1 MRDLIDAF
9 FRERSI
15 VNHHIASFNDFLPT
29 IDNPNSRMQRI
40 VDHLRSSPEDE
51 RRGIIKLDEDRTEG
65 DVIEI
70 RIGRKRDDRGRI
82 DLEAKPTITLG
93 LPIVKEAN
101 GATHPL
107 TPMEARLRNLNYTA
121 PIYLDFTIIENG
133 IEREPERVHIGNF
146 PIMVKSKRCLLYK
159 ENMETEGELTQD
171 EYKRKLIETGEDPYD
186 PGAYFII
193 GGTERG
199 LISLEDLAPNRVLVE
214 FNERYGRKVEVAK
227 VFSQK
232 EGYRA
237 LTLMEKKKDS
247 QLIVSVPTASG
258 QIPLIILMKS
268 LGMEKDE
275 DIYNAIVS
283 TPEMANIV
291 YANIEECQNKK
302 IYPPNG
308 IFTKDDAISYL
319 EKKFATGQAK
329 EYRIKKVESILD
341 RSLLPH
347 LGDTREDRIKKAI
360 FLGRVARTVL
370 ELSLGLR
377 REDDK
382 DHYANKRLKLAG
394 DLMEDL
400 FRVAFANLV
409 KDLKYQLER
418 SYARRRELK
427 ISSAIR
433 PDLLTQRL
441 LHALA
446 TGNWVGGRAG
456 VSQLLDRTSNMSV
469 LSHLR
474 RVTSPLT
481 RSQPHFEARDLHPTQ
496 WGRLCPNE
504 TPEGQNCVTPET
516 EVLLDNGTVATIG
529 DLERTWETTRVA
541 SVDWK
546 RGRRMRTA
554 HLARYICTKPNPH
567 LFQVMTKESGRH
579 ILATKEHPFFTE
591 RGPKL
596 LSELRPG
603 DRVAVLPGEPLRFE
617 PPAQEILVSEKD
629 ILRALPRK
637 SDVAHTI
644 RELRSKDLLP
654 LSADNEALP
663 VLARIAGHLFGD
675 GTLSVTMRPMK
686 SQAIL
691 VFTGREEDLEL
702 IRGDIRTLGFHPS
715 EVTSKRVRSK
725 VANGISTRF
734 SCQSKPL
741 WALLAALGVPVGD
754 KAAAAYGVPRWL
766 RRVPLWIR
774 REFLAAYFGS
784 ELTRPAVDRRDG
796 KTFLTPVFSLNKV
809 PGALPAGLRFA
820 RDIRSLLRE
829 FGVLVSRITVT
840 NGWLRKDGTLTRKIR
855 VCLSSEA
862 ESLRHLY
869 ARIGFRYSAERQR
882 FAGYAVA
889 YLDLRR
895 AGVRARERLKAKALG
910 ARSRGREP
918 KEILEALRSESLRS
932 HDVHN
937 WAKSPRG
944 SVRVSELDFP
954 TFDAFVRD
962 RTEGLGTSGFVWES
976 VASIADARGEDV
988 RDVTTWEDSHSF
1000 VANGFVVGNCGLVKN
1015 CALVIDVSEGFPE
1028 EEVKLLLADL
1038 GTKQVK
1044 GQQTQLIRVYVN
1056 GDLVGL
1062 HEDPKMLVPEIR
1074 ERRRSGL
1081 LSHEVNVRFDENMG
1095 EIIINCDEGRI
1106 RRPLLTVKDG
1116 HLVLS
1121 RKNIDELKMGRLR
1134 FTDLI
1139 RNGIVEWIDAEEEED
1154 TFISIYPYDVPARC
1168 KECKHPLSRN
1178 DVAWVNMG
1186 SRDDEADLECKYC
1199 HKTFRV
1205 KSAIT
1210 KDHTHL
1216 EVDPMAIL
1224 GVASGVVPY
1233 PEHNSSPRV
1242 TMGAGMA
1249 KQSLGLGSS
1258 NYRLRPDTR
1267 SHLLHYPQMPL
1278 VQTDA
1283 MKFVSF
1289 NERPA
1294 GENFVVAVMSY
1305 HGYNMEDAIVMN
1317 KASIDRGLG
1326 RSSFMRTYRAEERR
1340 YPGGQEDHFEIPSPD
1355 VRGARADLSYA
1366 NLTPD
1371 DGLIS
1376 PEVLVT
1382 GGDVLIGKTSPPRFL
1397 EEETDFL
1404 TPQKRRETSVTVRHG
1419 ESGWV
1424 DSVMLTESENGS
1436 KLAKVKVRDL
1446 RIPELGDK
1454 FASRHGQK
1462 GVIGLIAPQE
1472 DMPFTSQGII
1482 PDLIINPHA
1491 IPSRMTVAHVLE
1503 QIGGKVGS
1511 FEGRF
1516 IDGTPFSG
1524 EREEALRKALEE
1536 NGFRSNG
1543 KEILYDG
1550 RTGRMIPAEIFIGVI
1565 YYQKLHH
1572 MVSGK
1577 LHVRSRGPVQILTRQ
1592 PTEGRSRQGGLR
1604 FGEME
1609 RDCLIGHGAA
1619 MVIKDRLLD
1628 ESDGTIQYVCG
1639 NTECGHFA
1647 IKDRKGNLRC
1657 PVCENTSKIYP
1668 VQTSYAFKLL
1678 LDELLSLGV
1687 VMRLQLEDMR

>member
-15 VNHHIASFNDFLPT
+15 VNHHIASFDDFLPT

-40 VDHLRSSPEDE
+40 VDNLRSSPEDD
-51 RRGIIKLDEDRTEG
+51 RRGVLKLDEDRTEG

-70 RIGRKRDDRGRI
+70 RIGRKRDERGRV
-82 DLEAKPTITLG
+82 DLESKPTITLG
-93 LPIVKEAN
+93 LPVVKEAN

-121 PIYLDFTIIENG
+121 PIYLDFTVIENG
-133 IEREPERVHIGNF
+133 IEREPERVHIGNL
-146 PIMVKSKRCLLYK
+146 PIMVKSKRCLLFK
-159 ENMETEGELTQD
+159 ENMETEGELTFE
-171 EYKRKLIETGEDPYD
+171 EYKRKLIEAGEDPYD
-186 PGAYFII
+186 PGGYFII
-193 GGTERG
+193 GGTERA

-237 LTLMEKKKDS
+237 LTLMEKRKDG

-258 QIPLIILMKS
+258 QIPLIILMKA

-275 DIYNAIVS
+275 EIYNAIIS
-283 TPEMANIV
+283 APEMANIV

-308 IFTKDDAISYL
+308 IFTKDDAINYL

-360 FLGRVARTVL
+360 FLGRVARTIL
-370 ELSLGLR
+370 ELSLDRR

-400 FRVAFANLV
+400 FRVAFANV
-409 KDLKYQLER
+409 IKDLKYQLER
-418 SYARRRELK
+418 SYARHRELK

-456 VSQLLDRTSNMSV
+456 VSQLLDRTSNMSA

-504 TPEGQNCVTPET
+504 TPEGQNC
-516 EVLLDNGTVATIG
+516 
-529 DLERTWETTRVA
+529 
-541 SVDWK
+541 
-546 RGRRMRTA
+546 
-554 HLARYICTKPNPH
+554 
-567 LFQVMTKESGRH
+567 
-579 ILATKEHPFFTE
+579 
-591 RGPKL
+591 
-596 LSELRPG
+596 
-603 DRVAVLPGEPLRFE
+603 
-617 PPAQEILVSEKD
+617 
-629 ILRALPRK
+629 
-637 SDVAHTI
+637 
-644 RELRSKDLLP
+644 
-654 LSADNEALP
+654 
-663 VLARIAGHLFGD
+663 
-675 GTLSVTMRPMK
+675 
-686 SQAIL
+686 
-691 VFTGREEDLEL
+691 
-702 IRGDIRTLGFHPS
+702 
-715 EVTSKRVRSK
+715 
-725 VANGISTRF
+725 
-734 SCQSKPL
+734 
-741 WALLAALGVPVGD
+741 
-754 KAAAAYGVPRWL
+754 
-766 RRVPLWIR
+766 
-774 REFLAAYFGS
+774 
-784 ELTRPAVDRRDG
+784 
-796 KTFLTPVFSLNKV
+796 
-809 PGALPAGLRFA
+809 
-820 RDIRSLLRE
+820 
-829 FGVLVSRITVT
+829 
-840 NGWLRKDGTLTRKIR
+840 
-855 VCLSSEA
+855 
-862 ESLRHLY
+862 
-869 ARIGFRYSAERQR
+869 
-882 FAGYAVA
+882 
-889 YLDLRR
+889 
-895 AGVRARERLKAKALG
+895 
-910 ARSRGREP
+910 
-918 KEILEALRSESLRS
+918 
-932 HDVHN
+932 
-937 WAKSPRG
+937 
-944 SVRVSELDFP
+944 
-954 TFDAFVRD
+954 
-962 RTEGLGTSGFVWES
+962 
-976 VASIADARGEDV
+976 
-988 RDVTTWEDSHSF
+988 
-1000 VANGFVVGNCGLVKN
+1000 GLVKN

-1028 EEVKLLLADL
+1028 DEVKLLLSDL
-1038 GTKQVK
+1038 GTRQVK

-1062 HEDPKMLVPEIR
+1062 HEDPKMLVAEIR

-1095 EIIINCDEGRI
+1095 EIILNCDEGRI
-1106 RRPLLTVKDG
+1106 RRPLLVVKDG

-1121 RKNIDELKMGRLR
+1121 RKHLDDLKLGRLR
-1134 FTDLI
+1134 FSDLV
-1139 RNGIVEWIDAEEEED
+1139 RNGVVEWVDAEEEED
-1154 TFISIYPYDVPARC
+1154 TFIAIYPYDVPTRC
-1168 KECKHPLSRN
+1168 KDCKHPLSRN
-1178 DVAWVNMG
+1178 DVTWTNMG
-1186 SRDDEADLECKYC
+1186 SRDEDAELECKFC
-1199 HKTFRV
+1199 HGTFRV
-1205 KSAIT
+1205 KSYIGKET
-1210 KDHTHL
+1210 THL
-1216 EVDPMAIL
+1216 EVDPMIIL
-1224 GVASGVVPY
+1224 GVASGVIPY
-1233 PEHNSSPRV
+1233 PEHNASPRV
-1242 TMGAGMA
+1242 TMGSGMA
-1249 KQSLGLGSS
+1249 KQSLGLGQS

-1278 VQTDA
+1278 VQTDS
-1283 MKFVSF
+1283 MKYVSF

-1294 GENFVVAVMSY
+1294 GQNFVVAVLSY

-1376 PEVLVT
+1376 PEVKVT
-1382 GGDVLIGKTSPPRFL
+1382 GGEVLIGKTSPPRFL

-1419 ESGWV
+1419 EEGWV

-1446 RIPELGDK
+1446 RVPELGDK

-1462 GVIGLIAPQE
+1462 GVIGLIAEQV
-1472 DMPFTSQGII
+1472 DMPFTANGII
-1482 PDLIINPHA
+1482 PDLVINPHA

-1511 FEGRF
+1511 MEGRS

-1524 EREEALRKALEE
+1524 EREEALRKELEV

-1550 RTGRMIPAEIFIGVI
+1550 KTGQMIPAEIFIGVI

-1572 MVSGK
+1572 MVSGT

-1639 NTECGHFA
+1639 NPECGHFA

>member
-1 MRDLIDAF
+1 MRELVEAF

-40 VDHLRSSPEDE
+40 VDSMRSSPEDD
-51 RRGIIKLDEDRTEG
+51 RRGIFKLDEDRTEG
-65 DVIEI
+65 DIIEI
-70 RIGRKRDDRGRI
+70 RIGRRRDDRGRA
-82 DLEAKPTITLG
+82 DLDAKPTISVGT
-93 LPIVKEAN
+93 PIVKEAN
-101 GATHPL
+101 GATHAL
-107 TPMEARLRNLNYTA
+107 TPMEARLRNLNYTT
-121 PIYLDFTIIENG
+121 PIYLDFTVVENG
-133 IEREPERVHIGNF
+133 IEREPERVHIGNL
-146 PIMVKSKRCLLYK
+146 PIMVKSKKCSLHK
-159 ENMETEGELTQD
+159 ENLEIEGELTES
-171 EYKRKLIETGEDPYD
+171 EYRQKLVEMGEDPYD
-186 PGAYFII
+186 AGGYFII
-193 GGTERG
+193 GGTERS

-214 FNERYGRKVEVAK
+214 YNERYGRRVPVAK
-227 VFSQK
+227 VFSQR

-237 LTLMEKKKDS
+237 LTLVEMKKDGM
-247 QLIVSVPTASG
+247 LIVTVPTASG
-258 QIPLIILMKS
+258 QIPLIILMKA
-268 LGMEKDE
+268 LGTEKDE
-275 DIYNAIVS
+275 EIYNAVVS
-283 TPEMANIV
+283 VPEMANIV

-302 IYPPNG
+302 LYPPSG
-308 IFTKDDAISYL
+308 IFSRDDAVNYL

-329 EYRIKKVESILD
+329 EYRTKKVESILD

-347 LGDTREDRIKKAI
+347 LGDTREDRIKKAV
-360 FLGRVARTVL
+360 FLGRVARSVL
-370 ELSLGLR
+370 ELHLGKR

-418 SYARRRELK
+418 SYARRKEIK

-433 PDLLTQRL
+433 PDLLSQRL

-456 VSQLLDRTSNMSV
+456 VSQLLDRTSNMSA

-504 TPEGQNCVTPET
+504 TPEGQNC
-516 EVLLDNGTVATIG
+516 
-529 DLERTWETTRVA
+529 
-541 SVDWK
+541 
-546 RGRRMRTA
+546 
-554 HLARYICTKPNPH
+554 
-567 LFQVMTKESGRH
+567 
-579 ILATKEHPFFTE
+579 
-591 RGPKL
+591 
-596 LSELRPG
+596 
-603 DRVAVLPGEPLRFE
+603 
-617 PPAQEILVSEKD
+617 
-629 ILRALPRK
+629 
-637 SDVAHTI
+637 
-644 RELRSKDLLP
+644 
-654 LSADNEALP
+654 
-663 VLARIAGHLFGD
+663 
-675 GTLSVTMRPMK
+675 
-686 SQAIL
+686 
-691 VFTGREEDLEL
+691 
-702 IRGDIRTLGFHPS
+702 
-715 EVTSKRVRSK
+715 
-725 VANGISTRF
+725 
-734 SCQSKPL
+734 
-741 WALLAALGVPVGD
+741 
-754 KAAAAYGVPRWL
+754 
-766 RRVPLWIR
+766 
-774 REFLAAYFGS
+774 
-784 ELTRPAVDRRDG
+784 
-796 KTFLTPVFSLNKV
+796 
-809 PGALPAGLRFA
+809 
-820 RDIRSLLRE
+820 
-829 FGVLVSRITVT
+829 
-840 NGWLRKDGTLTRKIR
+840 
-855 VCLSSEA
+855 
-862 ESLRHLY
+862 
-869 ARIGFRYSAERQR
+869 
-882 FAGYAVA
+882 
-889 YLDLRR
+889 
-895 AGVRARERLKAKALG
+895 
-910 ARSRGREP
+910 
-918 KEILEALRSESLRS
+918 
-932 HDVHN
+932 
-937 WAKSPRG
+937 
-944 SVRVSELDFP
+944 
-954 TFDAFVRD
+954 
-962 RTEGLGTSGFVWES
+962 
-976 VASIADARGEDV
+976 
-988 RDVTTWEDSHSF
+988 
-1000 VANGFVVGNCGLVKN
+1000 GLVKN

-1044 GQQTQLIRVYVN
+1044 GQQTQLTRVYVN

-1062 HEDPKMLVPEIR
+1062 HEDPKMLVAEIR

-1081 LSHEVNVRFDENMG
+1081 LSHEVNVRYDENMG

-1106 RRPLLTVKDG
+1106 RRPLLVVKDG
-1116 HLVLS
+1116 HIVFS
-1121 RKNIDELKMGRLR
+1121 RKHVEELKMGRLR
-1134 FTDLI
+1134 FSDLV
-1139 RNGIVEWIDAEEEED
+1139 RNGVVEWIDAEEEED
-1154 TFISIYPYDVPARC
+1154 TFIALYPYDVPSRC

-1178 DVAWVNMG
+1178 DVTWVNMG
-1186 SRDDEADLECKYC
+1186 SRDEDAELECAHC
-1199 HKTFRV
+1199 HKTFAV

-1210 KDHTHL
+1210 KEHTHI
-1216 EVDPMAIL
+1216 EVDPEVIL

-1249 KQSLGLGSS
+1249 KQSLGLGAS

-1267 SHLLHYPQMPL
+1267 SHLLHYPEQPL
-1278 VQTDA
+1278 VQTDS
-1283 MKFVSF
+1283 MKYVSF

-1294 GENFVVAVMSY
+1294 GQNFVVAVMSH

-1376 PEVLVT
+1376 PQGLVH

-1446 RIPELGDK
+1446 RVPELGDK

-1462 GVIGLIAPQE
+1462 GG
-1472 DMPFTSQGII
+1472 
-1482 PDLIINPHA
+1482 
-1491 IPSRMTVAHVLE
+1491 
-1503 QIGGKVGS
+1503 
-1511 FEGRF
+1511 
-1516 IDGTPFSG
+1516 
-1524 EREEALRKALEE
+1524 
-1536 NGFRSNG
+1536 
-1543 KEILYDG
+1543 
-1550 RTGRMIPAEIFIGVI
+1550 MIPAEIFVGVI

-1639 NTECGHFA
+1639 NPDCGHFA

>member
-1 MRDLIDAF
+1 MRELIDAF

-40 VDHLRSSPEDE
+40 VDNLRSSPEDD
-51 RRGIIKLDEDRTEG
+51 RRGVIKLDEDRTEG

-93 LPIVKEAN
+93 LPVVKEAN

-107 TPMEARLRNLNYTA
+107 NPMEARLRNLNYTA
-121 PIYLDFTIIENG
+121 PIYLDFTVIENG

-159 ENMETEGELTQD
+159 ENMETEGELTSD
-171 EYKRKLIETGEDPYD
+171 EYKRKLIEMGEDPYD
-186 PGAYFII
+186 PGGYFII
-193 GGTERG
+193 GGTERA

-237 LTLMEKKKDS
+237 LTLMEKKKDG

-258 QIPLIILMKS
+258 QIPLIILMKA
-268 LGMEKDE
+268 LG
-275 DIYNAIVS
+275 
-283 TPEMANIV
+283 
-291 YANIEECQNKK
+291 
-302 IYPPNG
+302 
-308 IFTKDDAISYL
+308 
-319 EKKFATGQAK
+319 
-329 EYRIKKVESILD
+329 IKKVESILD

-370 ELSLGLR
+370 ELSLGGR

-456 VSQLLDRTSNMSV
+456 VSQLLDRTSNMSA

-504 TPEGQNCVTPET
+504 TPEGQNC
-516 EVLLDNGTVATIG
+516 
-529 DLERTWETTRVA
+529 
-541 SVDWK
+541 
-546 RGRRMRTA
+546 
-554 HLARYICTKPNPH
+554 
-567 LFQVMTKESGRH
+567 
-579 ILATKEHPFFTE
+579 
-591 RGPKL
+591 
-596 LSELRPG
+596 
-603 DRVAVLPGEPLRFE
+603 
-617 PPAQEILVSEKD
+617 
-629 ILRALPRK
+629 
-637 SDVAHTI
+637 
-644 RELRSKDLLP
+644 
-654 LSADNEALP
+654 
-663 VLARIAGHLFGD
+663 
-675 GTLSVTMRPMK
+675 
-686 SQAIL
+686 
-691 VFTGREEDLEL
+691 
-702 IRGDIRTLGFHPS
+702 
-715 EVTSKRVRSK
+715 
-725 VANGISTRF
+725 
-734 SCQSKPL
+734 
-741 WALLAALGVPVGD
+741 
-754 KAAAAYGVPRWL
+754 
-766 RRVPLWIR
+766 
-774 REFLAAYFGS
+774 
-784 ELTRPAVDRRDG
+784 
-796 KTFLTPVFSLNKV
+796 
-809 PGALPAGLRFA
+809 
-820 RDIRSLLRE
+820 
-829 FGVLVSRITVT
+829 
-840 NGWLRKDGTLTRKIR
+840 
-855 VCLSSEA
+855 
-862 ESLRHLY
+862 
-869 ARIGFRYSAERQR
+869 
-882 FAGYAVA
+882 
-889 YLDLRR
+889 
-895 AGVRARERLKAKALG
+895 
-910 ARSRGREP
+910 
-918 KEILEALRSESLRS
+918 
-932 HDVHN
+932 
-937 WAKSPRG
+937 
-944 SVRVSELDFP
+944 
-954 TFDAFVRD
+954 
-962 RTEGLGTSGFVWES
+962 
-976 VASIADARGEDV
+976 
-988 RDVTTWEDSHSF
+988 
-1000 VANGFVVGNCGLVKN
+1000 GLVKN
-1015 CALVIDVSEGFPE
+1015 LALVIDVSEGFPE

-1044 GQQTQLIRVYVN
+1044 GQQTQLTRVYVN

-1062 HEDPKMLVPEIR
+1062 HEDPKMLVAEIR

-1081 LSHEVNVRFDENMG
+1081 LSHEVNVRYDENMG

-1106 RRPLLTVKDG
+1106 RRPLLVVKEG
-1116 HLVLS
+1116 HIVFS
-1121 RKNIDELKMGRLR
+1121 RKHVDELKMGRLR
-1134 FTDLI
+1134 FSDLV

-1154 TFISIYPYDVPARC
+1154 TFIALYPYDVPSRC

-1178 DVAWVNMG
+1178 DVTWVNMG
-1186 SRDDEADLECKYC
+1186 SRDEDAELECSHC
-1199 HKTFRV
+1199 HKTFSV
-1205 KSAIT
+1205 KSAIS
-1210 KDHTHL
+1210 KEHTHI
-1216 EVDPMAIL
+1216 EVDPEVIL

-1258 NYRLRPDTR
+1258 NYRSRPDTR
-1267 SHLLHYPQMPL
+1267 SHLRHYPEQPL
-1278 VQTDA
+1278 VQTDS
-1283 MKFVSF
+1283 MKHVAFH
-1289 NERPA
+1289 ERPA
-1294 GENFVVAVMSY
+1294 GQNFVVAVMSH

-1382 GGDVLIGKTSPPRFL
+1382 GGEVLIGKTSPPRFL

-1404 TPQKRRETSVTVRHG
+1404 TPQNRRETSVTVRHG

-1446 RIPELGDK
+1446 RVPELGDK

-1462 GVIGLIAPQE
+1462 GVIGLIAPHE

-1511 FEGRF
+1511 LEGRP

-1550 RTGRMIPAEIFIGVI
+1550 RTGRMIPAEIFVGVI

-1639 NTECGHFA
+1639 NPDCGHFA

-1657 PVCENTSKIYP
+1657 PVDDNTSKIYP

>member
-1 MRDLIDAF
+1 MRELIDAF

-15 VNHHIASFNDFLPT
+15 VNHHIASFDDFLPT

-40 VDHLRSSPEDE
+40 VDNLRSSPEDD

-70 RIGRKRDDRGRI
+70 RIGRKRDERGRI

-93 LPIVKEAN
+93 LPVVKEAN

-121 PIYLDFTIIENG
+121 PIYLDFTVIENG
-133 IEREPERVHIGNF
+133 IEREPERVHIGNL

-159 ENMETEGELTQD
+159 ENMETEGELTFE
-171 EYKRKLIETGEDPYD
+171 EYKRKLIEAGEDPYD
-186 PGAYFII
+186 PGGYFII
-193 GGTERG
+193 GGTERA

-237 LTLMEKKKDS
+237 LTLMEKRKDG

-258 QIPLIILMKS
+258 QIPLMILMKA

-275 DIYNAIVS
+275 EIYNAIVS
-283 TPEMANIV
+283 APEMANIV

-302 IYPPNG
+302 NYPPNG

-347 LGDTREDRIKKAI
+347 LGDTRDDRIKKAI
-360 FLGRVARTVL
+360 FLGRVARTIL
-370 ELSLGLR
+370 ELSLGKR

-400 FRVAFANLV
+400 FRVAFANV
-409 KDLKYQLER
+409 IKDLKYQLER
-418 SYARRRELK
+418 SYARHRELK

-456 VSQLLDRTSNMSV
+456 VSQLLDRTSNMSA

-504 TPEGQNCVTPET
+504 TPEGQNC
-516 EVLLDNGTVATIG
+516 
-529 DLERTWETTRVA
+529 
-541 SVDWK
+541 
-546 RGRRMRTA
+546 
-554 HLARYICTKPNPH
+554 
-567 LFQVMTKESGRH
+567 
-579 ILATKEHPFFTE
+579 
-591 RGPKL
+591 
-596 LSELRPG
+596 
-603 DRVAVLPGEPLRFE
+603 
-617 PPAQEILVSEKD
+617 
-629 ILRALPRK
+629 
-637 SDVAHTI
+637 
-644 RELRSKDLLP
+644 
-654 LSADNEALP
+654 
-663 VLARIAGHLFGD
+663 
-675 GTLSVTMRPMK
+675 
-686 SQAIL
+686 
-691 VFTGREEDLEL
+691 
-702 IRGDIRTLGFHPS
+702 
-715 EVTSKRVRSK
+715 
-725 VANGISTRF
+725 
-734 SCQSKPL
+734 
-741 WALLAALGVPVGD
+741 
-754 KAAAAYGVPRWL
+754 
-766 RRVPLWIR
+766 
-774 REFLAAYFGS
+774 
-784 ELTRPAVDRRDG
+784 
-796 KTFLTPVFSLNKV
+796 
-809 PGALPAGLRFA
+809 
-820 RDIRSLLRE
+820 
-829 FGVLVSRITVT
+829 
-840 NGWLRKDGTLTRKIR
+840 
-855 VCLSSEA
+855 
-862 ESLRHLY
+862 
-869 ARIGFRYSAERQR
+869 
-882 FAGYAVA
+882 
-889 YLDLRR
+889 
-895 AGVRARERLKAKALG
+895 
-910 ARSRGREP
+910 
-918 KEILEALRSESLRS
+918 
-932 HDVHN
+932 
-937 WAKSPRG
+937 
-944 SVRVSELDFP
+944 
-954 TFDAFVRD
+954 
-962 RTEGLGTSGFVWES
+962 
-976 VASIADARGEDV
+976 
-988 RDVTTWEDSHSF
+988 
-1000 VANGFVVGNCGLVKN
+1000 GLVKN

-1028 EEVKLLLADL
+1028 DEVKLLLSDL

-1062 HEDPKMLVPEIR
+1062 HEDPKMLVAEIR

-1095 EIIINCDEGRI
+1095 EIILNCDEGRI
-1106 RRPLLTVKDG
+1106 RRPLLVAKDG

-1121 RKNIDELKMGRLR
+1121 RKHTEDLKLGRLR
-1134 FTDLI
+1134 FSDLV
-1139 RNGIVEWIDAEEEED
+1139 RNGVVEWVDAEEEED
-1154 TFISIYPYDVPARC
+1154 TFIAVYPYDVPARC

-1178 DVAWVNMG
+1178 DVTWVNMG
-1186 SRDDEADLECKYC
+1186 SRDEENELECKFC
-1199 HKTFRV
+1199 HKTFHV
-1205 KSAIT
+1205 KGYIT
-1210 KDHTHL
+1210 KESTHL
-1216 EVDPMAIL
+1216 EVDPMIIL
-1224 GVASGVVPY
+1224 GVASGVIPY
-1233 PEHNSSPRV
+1233 PEHNASPRV
-1242 TMGAGMA
+1242 TMGSGMA
-1249 KQSLGLGSS
+1249 KQSLGLGQS

-1267 SHLLHYPQMPL
+1267 SHLLHYPQQPL
-1278 VQTDA
+1278 VQTDS
-1283 MKFVSF
+1283 MKYVSF

-1294 GENFVVAVMSY
+1294 GQNFVVAVLSY

-1376 PEVLVT
+1376 PEVKVA
-1382 GGDVLIGKTSPPRFL
+1382 GGEVLIGKTSPPRFL

-1419 ESGWV
+1419 EEGWV

-1446 RIPELGDK
+1446 RVPELGDK

-1462 GVIGLIAPQE
+1462 GVIGLIAEQV
-1472 DMPFTSQGII
+1472 DMPFTGGGII
-1482 PDLIINPHA
+1482 PDLVINPHA

-1511 FEGRF
+1511 MEGRAV
-1516 IDGTPFSG
+1516 DGTPFSG
-1524 EREEALRKALEE
+1524 EREEALRKGLEE

-1550 RTGRMIPAEIFIGVI
+1550 MTGQMIPAEIFIGVI

-1639 NTECGHFA
+1639 NPECGHFA

>member
-15 VNHHIASFNDFLPT
+15 VNHHIASFDDFLPT

-40 VDHLRSSPEDE
+40 VDNLRSSPEDD

-70 RIGRKRDDRGRI
+70 RIGRKRDERGRI

-93 LPIVKEAN
+93 LPVVKEAN

-121 PIYLDFTIIENG
+121 PIYLDFTVIENG
-133 IEREPERVHIGNF
+133 IEREPERVHIGNL
-146 PIMVKSKRCLLYK
+146 PIMVKSKRCLLFK
-159 ENMETEGELTQD
+159 ENMETEGELTSD
-171 EYKRKLIETGEDPYD
+171 EYKRKLIEAGEDPYD
-186 PGAYFII
+186 PGGYFII
-193 GGTERG
+193 GGTERA

-237 LTLMEKKKDS
+237 LTLMEKRKDG

-258 QIPLIILMKS
+258 QIPLIILMKA

-275 DIYNAIVS
+275 EIYNAIVS
-283 TPEMANIV
+283 APEMANIV

-302 IYPPNG
+302 NYPPNG

-360 FLGRVARTVL
+360 FLGRVARTIL
-370 ELSLGLR
+370 ELSLGKR

-400 FRVAFANLV
+400 FRVAFANV
-409 KDLKYQLER
+409 IKDLKYQLER
-418 SYARRRELK
+418 SYARHRELK

-456 VSQLLDRTSNMSV
+456 VSQLLDRTSNMSA

-504 TPEGQNCVTPET
+504 TPEGQNC
-516 EVLLDNGTVATIG
+516 
-529 DLERTWETTRVA
+529 
-541 SVDWK
+541 
-546 RGRRMRTA
+546 
-554 HLARYICTKPNPH
+554 
-567 LFQVMTKESGRH
+567 
-579 ILATKEHPFFTE
+579 
-591 RGPKL
+591 
-596 LSELRPG
+596 
-603 DRVAVLPGEPLRFE
+603 
-617 PPAQEILVSEKD
+617 
-629 ILRALPRK
+629 
-637 SDVAHTI
+637 
-644 RELRSKDLLP
+644 
-654 LSADNEALP
+654 
-663 VLARIAGHLFGD
+663 
-675 GTLSVTMRPMK
+675 
-686 SQAIL
+686 
-691 VFTGREEDLEL
+691 
-702 IRGDIRTLGFHPS
+702 
-715 EVTSKRVRSK
+715 
-725 VANGISTRF
+725 
-734 SCQSKPL
+734 
-741 WALLAALGVPVGD
+741 
-754 KAAAAYGVPRWL
+754 
-766 RRVPLWIR
+766 
-774 REFLAAYFGS
+774 
-784 ELTRPAVDRRDG
+784 
-796 KTFLTPVFSLNKV
+796 
-809 PGALPAGLRFA
+809 
-820 RDIRSLLRE
+820 
-829 FGVLVSRITVT
+829 
-840 NGWLRKDGTLTRKIR
+840 
-855 VCLSSEA
+855 
-862 ESLRHLY
+862 
-869 ARIGFRYSAERQR
+869 
-882 FAGYAVA
+882 
-889 YLDLRR
+889 
-895 AGVRARERLKAKALG
+895 
-910 ARSRGREP
+910 
-918 KEILEALRSESLRS
+918 
-932 HDVHN
+932 
-937 WAKSPRG
+937 
-944 SVRVSELDFP
+944 
-954 TFDAFVRD
+954 
-962 RTEGLGTSGFVWES
+962 
-976 VASIADARGEDV
+976 
-988 RDVTTWEDSHSF
+988 
-1000 VANGFVVGNCGLVKN
+1000 GLVKN

-1028 EEVKLLLADL
+1028 DEVKLLLSDL

-1062 HEDPKMLVPEIR
+1062 HEDPRMLVAEIR

-1095 EIIINCDEGRI
+1095 EIILNCDEGRI
-1106 RRPLLTVKDG
+1106 RRPLLVAKDG

-1121 RKNIDELKMGRLR
+1121 RKHIDDLRLGRLR
-1134 FTDLI
+1134 FSDLV
-1139 RNGIVEWIDAEEEED
+1139 RNGVVEWVDAEEEED
-1154 TFISIYPYDVPARC
+1154 TFIAVYPYDVPPRC

-1178 DVAWVNMG
+1178 DVTWANMG
-1186 SRDDEADLECKYC
+1186 LRDEDAELECKFC

-1205 KSAIT
+1205 KSQIT
-1210 KDHTHL
+1210 KETTHL
-1216 EVDPMAIL
+1216 EVDPMIIL
-1224 GVASGVVPY
+1224 GVASGVIPY
-1233 PEHNSSPRV
+1233 PEHNASPRV
-1242 TMGAGMA
+1242 TMGSGMA
-1249 KQSLGLGSS
+1249 KQSLGLGQS

-1267 SHLLHYPQMPL
+1267 SHLLHYPQKPL
-1278 VQTDA
+1278 VQTDS
-1283 MKFVSF
+1283 MKYVSF

-1294 GENFVVAVMSY
+1294 GQNFVVAVLSY

-1376 PEVLVT
+1376 PEVKVT
-1382 GGDVLIGKTSPPRFL
+1382 GGEVLIGKTSPPRFL

-1419 ESGWV
+1419 EEGWV

-1446 RIPELGDK
+1446 RVPELGDK

-1462 GVIGLIAPQE
+1462 GVIGLIAEQV
-1472 DMPFTSQGII
+1472 DMPFTANGII
-1482 PDLIINPHA
+1482 PDLVINPHA

-1511 FEGRF
+1511 MEGRQ

-1524 EREEALRKALEE
+1524 EREEALRKGLEE

-1550 RTGRMIPAEIFIGVI
+1550 MTGQMIPAEIFIGVI

-1628 ESDGTIQYVCG
+1628 ESDGTVQYVCG
-1639 NTECGHFA
+1639 NPECGHFA